1 MSLSTLLRSAMAPLR
16 ARSLA
21 LVLAGAGAFAPAV
34 LVSAEAHAES
44 KIAVVDLR
52 RAVMETE
59 EGLRV
64 QATLK
69 KLFDAR
75 QIELSNRERDLTQER
90 DKIEQAAKAGKT
102 SEAELRKRYDELNQ
116 NLGEL
121 QRTLMEYQNEMQIKE
136 KELTN
141 PIVNGVLGLVRR
153 IAAQEGFDMVIDRS
167 AVPYVRSD
175 LDVTDRAIQAYNA
188 GGAGAEPPPAA
199 PKKPAATPKKPAAP
213 APKK

>member
-1 MSLSTLLRSAMAPLR
+1 MSSVIAALPPSRRTWR
-16 ARSLA
+16 ARAFVIA
-21 LVLAGAGAFAPAV
+21 LLGAAAFAGPTFGWA
-34 LVSAEAHAES
+34 SEARAES

-90 DKIEQAAKAGKT
+90 DKLEQAAKEGKLP
-102 SEAELRKRYDELNQ
+102 ADELRKREAEFNRQ
-116 NLGEL
+116 MGEL

-141 PIVNGVLGLVRR
+141 PIVNSVLGHVRS
-153 IAAQEGFDMVIDRS
+153 IAAKEGYDMVIDRS

-175 LDVTDRAIQAYNA
+175 LDVTDRAIQAHNT
-188 GGAGAEPPPAA
+188 GGVGAPAPKKPAPKKPAPAA
-199 PKKPAATPKKPAAP
+199 PKK
-213 APKK
+213 